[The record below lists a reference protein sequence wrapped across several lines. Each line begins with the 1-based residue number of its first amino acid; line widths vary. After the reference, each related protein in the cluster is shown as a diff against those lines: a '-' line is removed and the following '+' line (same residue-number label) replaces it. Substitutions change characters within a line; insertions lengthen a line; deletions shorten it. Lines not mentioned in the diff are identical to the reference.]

1 MARAHMTG
9 GAMDLLPA
17 APAAAAAEPEA
28 DEEADPP
35 AAGMAGTHQ
44 APRCSGQRPPRP

>member
-1 MARAHMTG
+1 MTG
-9 GAMDLLPA
+9 GAMDPIPA

-44 APRCSGQRPPRP
+44 APRCSGQRPPRR